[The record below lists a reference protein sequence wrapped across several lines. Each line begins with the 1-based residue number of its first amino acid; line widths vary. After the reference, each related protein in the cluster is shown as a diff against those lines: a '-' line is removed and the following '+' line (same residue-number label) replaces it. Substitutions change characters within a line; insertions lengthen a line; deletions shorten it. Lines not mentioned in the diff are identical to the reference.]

1 MDNDLIWSVFHDV
14 SMAREL
20 LEKALAAIG
29 AVKTDDIFLRIASDY
44 ILEASARILYQ
55 VEKTVSQMNEE
66 DNPR

>member
-1 MDNDLIWSVFHDV
+1 MDNDLILNVFHDI

-44 ILEASARILYQ
+44 ILEASTRILYQ
-55 VEKTVSQMNEE
+55 AEETVNQTNEE
-66 DNPR
+66 E